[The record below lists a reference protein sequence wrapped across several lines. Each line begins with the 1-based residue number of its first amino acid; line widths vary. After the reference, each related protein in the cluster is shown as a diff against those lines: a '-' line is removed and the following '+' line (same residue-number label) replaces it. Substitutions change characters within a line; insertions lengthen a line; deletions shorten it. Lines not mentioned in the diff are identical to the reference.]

1 MDKSVTSIWVLSA
14 CVAKKFITIL
24 WKTFTRTCTFFNYT
38 VTSFVSNYAQPSAL
52 KVGYIFKSSWFS
64 VA

>member
-38 VTSFVSNYAQPSAL
+38 VTSFVSN
-52 KVGYIFKSSWFS
+52 
-64 VA
+64 